1 MTEEDDFTPLP
12 KYEDG
17 EVKLFCSFCGKDKR
31 SVELLIAGPSAMIC
45 SECVGVCQEVIDEHR
60 ATPKD

>member
-17 EVKLFCSFCGKDKR
+17 EVKLSVR
-31 SVELLIAGPSAMIC
+31 SAAKISVRLSC
-45 SECVGVCQEVIDEHR
+45 
-60 ATPKD
+60 